1 MMMSVCF
8 TGFKEAKCPREVQ
21 ESVRISAAQAKM
33 SFIDPYQHIIVSI
46 VFFLGGK
53 ADVFCV
59 CVYAFVRVC
68 ACAHA
73 CVCVCVCACLCV
85 HISGNISKAETL
97 NYLIYIILISIM
109 LYTRQWYILK
119 QTHVFWLL

>member
-1 MMMSVCF
+1 MMTSVCF
-8 TGFKEAKCPREVQ
+8 TGFKEAQCPREVQ

-59 CVYAFVRVC
+59 CVCAFVRVC
-68 ACAHA
+68 TCAHA
-73 CVCVCVCACLCV
+73 WVCVPVHAYVCIFLV
-85 HISGNISKAETL
+85 
-97 NYLIYIILISIM
+97 ILV
-109 LYTRQWYILK
+109 RLK
-119 QTHVFWLL
+119 L